1 MGVIRVDS
9 RDESWMTVNQV
20 DNMYRGIMNGSDSGW
35 QYRGLMNGSDS
46 GWQYRGLMNGS
57 DSGWQYRGPMN
68 GSDSG
73 RQETGIMNVID
84 SGWWCTQRRHEWEH
98 FRLALQRKS
107 WINGSDSG
115 WQYRGLINGSD
126 SGWQYRG
133 LMNGSDSGWQYR
145 GLMNG
150 SDSGRQET
158 GIMNVIDSGWWC
170 TQRRH
175 EWEHF
180 RLALQRKSWIRWK
193 PFQDKRLLGYCSL
206 CVLIDPHW
214 GSLISSVPCLVG
226 CCCCWLFGPFF
237 TKSTAMSW
245 HTETEAETEREG
257 KTEQPDQKLAD
268 FFFFLF

>member
-9 RDESWMTVNQV
+9 REESWMRVNQV
-20 DNMYRGIMNGSDSGW
+20 DNI
-35 QYRGLMNGSDS
+35 YRGLM
-46 GWQYRGLMNGS
+46 
-57 DSGWQYRGPMN
+57 
-68 GSDSG
+68 
-73 RQETGIMNVID
+73 
-84 SGWWCTQRRHEWEH
+84 
-98 FRLALQRKS
+98 
-107 WINGSDSG
+107 
-115 WQYRGLINGSD
+115 NGSD

-226 CCCCWLFGPFF
+226 LLLLLAFWSIFHKLNSHVLAHRNRSRDWERRKDGTTRPKIGRFLFLSFLNHSAWWQTNQEARKPTTMFR
-237 TKSTAMSW
+237 
-245 HTETEAETEREG
+245 HTETERGGEWGEDRRTIQKTG
-257 KTEQPDQKLAD
+257 KENKNQTQNKYKINTQGS
-268 FFFFLF
+268 